1 MIFVYG
7 ITSERVK
14 ERLLREQDLTLDKA
28 LELINVQSKEQMK
41 VLHEAQGVN
50 AIKQQNTITRTN
62 RGKFNAKC
70 RRNFKRDDKKQDYI
84 SSCGKCGKSHPS
96 GECPAFGKKMLQLR

>member
-50 AIKQQNTITRTN
+50 AIKQ
-62 RGKFNAKC
+62 
-70 RRNFKRDDKKQDYI
+70 
-84 SSCGKCGKSHPS
+84 
-96 GECPAFGKKMLQLR
+96 